1 MQKLRGLFCP
11 GLGVTCASFC
21 SGRSQRPILA
31 EREGK
36 LTPPFGGG
44 VSETYRLDLKSSHQ
58 VYCLAKLPSCFVT
71 GWTQTPMILHHE
83 GSKRQWINYLAVE
96 TYKHNS
102 VYMNYPSTFSVYVR
116 NFKRKYIRFFFSKT
130 KI

>member
-96 TYKHNS
+96 TYKHKIFTIIRKLEFCLYELS
-102 VYMNYPSTFSVYVR
+102 
-116 NFKRKYIRFFFSKT
+116 KYIQCVCKKF
-130 KI
+130 